1 MKPEEG
7 DTCVIC
13 KQEKAQY
20 KCPKCSA
27 RYCTV
32 ACCKDHKTQ
41 CGVSSDLTT
50 DDRSVA
56 NADKVEDTPGVSN
69 SSTLIDT
76 EIISEECKR
85 KLRNSKWL
93 KDILR
98 SNRLREEITAIDK
111 GDDRPKLLRA
121 ACESN
126 PEFDAFVN
134 KMLDELRQG

>member
-1 MKPEEG
+1 
-7 DTCVIC
+7 
-13 KQEKAQY
+13 
-20 KCPKCSA
+20 
-27 RYCTV
+27 
-32 ACCKDHKTQ
+32 
-41 CGVSSDLTT
+41 VSSDLTT